1 MNEQT
6 PGPEQRQQSNQ
17 SWQSSPGQP
26 QQPGIST
33 GQPGDLVKRFLARLI
48 DGVLVGIVYFIVS
61 GIITSVMAPSVAT
74 MGFAPGAGATSAWLA
89 GFVTTL
95 VMVALNLG
103 YFTFMES
110 NRGQTVGKMLL
121 NLRVYGPTG
130 GNPTTTEAVKRNIW
144 LAASLLSI
152 IPAIGWFLGGI
163 AGLAAVIVIAVGIN
177 NDTVSRK
184 GWHDDF
190 AGGTRVVI
198 SQ

>member
-1 MNEQT
+1 
-6 PGPEQRQQSNQ
+6 
-17 SWQSSPGQP
+17 
-26 QQPGIST
+26 
-33 GQPGDLVKRFLARLI
+33 
-48 DGVLVGIVYFIVS
+48 VGIVYFVVS
-61 GIITSVMAPSVAT
+61 GVITSVMAPSAAT
-74 MGFAPGAGATSAWLA
+74 IGFAPGAGARGVWLA

-110 NRGQTVGKMLL
+110 DRGQTVGAVLL
-121 NLRVYGPTG
+121 SLRVYGPDG
-130 GNPTTTEAVKRNIW
+130 GNPTTSEAVKRNIW

-152 IPAIGWFLGGI
+152 IPAIGGFLGGI
-163 AGLAAVIVIAVGIN
+163 AGLAAVIAIAVGIN

-198 SQ
+198 TQ